1 MSKFFPYVVK
11 NVIVKSVELKKL
23 VYMFLTHYAD
33 SSAECRE
40 LALLSINSFQKDMT
54 DKNPV
59 SRVGRTPYTHQSS
72 KMANLTWHSICG
84 LCGAFSIG
92 VR

>member
-59 SRVGRTPYTHQSS
+59 STVGRTLYTHTHTHHRTRQ
-72 KMANLTWHSICG
+72 I
-84 LCGAFSIG
+84 
-92 VR
+92 